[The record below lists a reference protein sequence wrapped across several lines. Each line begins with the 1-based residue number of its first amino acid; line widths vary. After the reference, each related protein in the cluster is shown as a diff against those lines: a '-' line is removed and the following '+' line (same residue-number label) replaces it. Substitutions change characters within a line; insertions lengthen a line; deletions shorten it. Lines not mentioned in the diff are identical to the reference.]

1 MPLQTEKSLREPA
14 RVKSVLNVVAPNMTG
29 AQYLTEKL
37 LWKATYS
44 THHDVP
50 YIQHLTG
57 LEKEKKF
64 TAIR

>member
-1 MPLQTEKSLREPA
+1 M
-14 RVKSVLNVVAPNMTG
+14 VAPNMTG